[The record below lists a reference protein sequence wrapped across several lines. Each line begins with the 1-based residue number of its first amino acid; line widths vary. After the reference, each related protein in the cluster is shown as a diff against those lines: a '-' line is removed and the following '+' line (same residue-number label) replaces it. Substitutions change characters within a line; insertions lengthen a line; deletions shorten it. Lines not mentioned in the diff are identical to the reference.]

1 MGSLEQTNQKFQ
13 NDNWHDDKLTN
24 QLRDTIALNKDD
36 TFWWHFWQK
45 QTELMTG
52 PAFAFSVFP
61 TKNWKFKG
69 DKIRNGNCTNR

>member
-36 TFWWHFWQK
+36 TFLMTFLTK

-52 PAFAFSVFP
+52 PAFVFFCFS
-61 TKNWKFKG
+61 NEEL
-69 DKIRNGNCTNR
+69 KI